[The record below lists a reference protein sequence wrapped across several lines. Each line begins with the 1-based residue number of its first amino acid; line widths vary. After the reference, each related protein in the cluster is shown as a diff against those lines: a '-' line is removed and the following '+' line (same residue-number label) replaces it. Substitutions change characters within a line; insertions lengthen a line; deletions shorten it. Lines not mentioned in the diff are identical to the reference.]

1 MRINAI
7 SNNQTFGTRAALKG
21 VIYATP
27 IKNGATQEGIIT
39 AALNELREV
48 KYDKNDIAYMKSM
61 GINPPFQ
68 SGREAVEFLEKKQIP
83 IQYGKFSDKKVHACL
98 AKGENGKETV
108 LINERYK
115 NSTSKAEILATG
127 EAINHEAGHAKDE
140 DKSNSIQ
147 EELDTLSLNVLSH
160 REFEKKYKG
169 VFDGCDSFFFKEGVK
184 LYPKLFYA
192 YGQDKTSLKARV
204 ADKYGHLPAG
214 DEKHPASK
222 LANEI
227 KALDAVA

>member
-1 MRINAI
+1 MRVDAV
-7 SNNQTFGTRAALKG
+7 SNNQIFGTRAALKG

-27 IKNGATQEGIIT
+27 IKSDETQEGIIT
-39 AALNELREV
+39 SALNELRGIE
-48 KYDKNDIAYMKSM
+48 YDKNDLAYMKSM
-61 GINPPFQ
+61 GINPPFE

-83 IQYGKFSDKKVHACL
+83 VQYGKFSDKKVHACL
-98 AKGENGKETV
+98 AKGKNGKETV

-115 NSTSKAEILATG
+115 NSSSKAEILATG

-140 DKSNSIQ
+140 DRSNSIQ
-147 EELDTLSLNVLSH
+147 EELDNLALNVLAH
-160 REFEKKYKG
+160 RAFEKKHKG
-169 VFDGCDSFFFKEGVK
+169 VFDGCDTFFFKEGVK
-184 LYPKLFYA
+184 LYPKLFWA
-192 YGQDKTSLKARV
+192 YGQDKTDLKARV

-227 KALDAVA
+227 KALDTIA